1 MSGLPNLSRAVGHW
15 PVPLEPTDY
24 ADYADKVQEQGG
36 HVVWLWVS
44 SKATS
49 HQSAGPLL
57 NVWHFST
64 VAAQAHRSHQQVQ
77 SIVTH
82 RDRNCTVPRAPGP
95 RMFPG
100 RRSVPSTGL
109 GTGGGRPCCYRAPVR
124 SLSTP
129 AGSTG
134 PLDDQP
140 CGGHALILKQQQRL
154 SQHSSFLEQLQ
165 AQTRALG
172 GGCHPATDRD
182 SEMPP
187 DTTAWEA
194 SRDQSQRKPRMGG
207 SGSVSINDLQQR
219 DMEPTLTCR
228 K

>member
-1 MSGLPNLSRAVGHW
+1 MSALPNLSRAVGHW

-24 ADYADKVQEQGG
+24 ADKVQEQGG
-36 HVVWLWVS
+36 HVVWFWVS

-82 RDRNCTVPRAPGP
+82 RDHNCTVPRAPGP

-154 SQHSSFLEQLQ
+154 SQHSHPSWSSYRRRHGLWEEAAIQPLTGTVKCRRTQLRGRPPE
-165 AQTRALG
+165 TRARG
-172 GGCHPATDRD
+172 NHG
-182 SEMPP
+182 
-187 DTTAWEA
+187 WEEA
-194 SRDQSQRKPRMGG
+194 ARF
-207 SGSVSINDLQQR
+207 L
-219 DMEPTLTCR
+219 
-228 K
+228 